1 MAHRKTKQHTVNVIK
16 AQFNT
21 AENISYLDLFEGY
34 DELHAINF
42 VNNLNFTADIL
53 DFFLKVEIIL
63 GNSGLVPA
71 TLDNIFAMQR
81 YALHE
86 LYKSENYAKFNERI
100 QNDSLNIYLADAPLY
115 IEKLFCLKNTAEDK
129 TRVIIGSSNMNQLAS
144 NSDKNASIV
153 CFDDKNA
160 YDYYITL
167 FNQFKQE
174 HSFVLSKE
182 AAQITNED
190 SKILENLPILQKAKI
205 STDYTYTSVAKSTII
220 GTAEYI
226 SDINRLAKDFME
238 IPKADRKGQ
247 AKITSDKIDTIRD
260 KTLDNMLVRRAK
272 FEKFMPQLII
282 EPEQNRAFY
291 NDREYNLRPMR
302 SDVKRDAQTYLEYM
316 SGFNTAVPAQNV
328 EPLKL
333 EYFKLLSWFFLS
345 PFLARIRTTIREAT
359 VTDEVFT
366 YPIVALLCGQSNA
379 GKTIYASF
387 LIKMMTDSAL
397 YKAFGQN
404 NFTKTRVDALLSDIK
419 GLPILI
425 DDITQTQFTNNS
437 GNIIKQEERIIREN
451 KPENL
456 NYYPAMLLTANK
468 DLNSLKNELTKRM
481 VVFHVNA
488 SWNNEFT
495 RQQKSPCS
503 QLVQKMRN
511 NLYSEYLK
519 RIIPHI
525 NRYLS
530 EINDLGSSNMD
541 LYNIS
546 SQVIIDIFKDNGL
559 DIPSY
564 MRPLS
569 MKDYFDSK
577 AVNEIM
583 IKFFNRQYKLNRTF
597 FEVNKKMNQLIFEDK
612 SASTVGKMTP
622 MKIVESLPPELEADV
637 VGDKIIMRLDS
648 AIKFFGIQ
656 FKEQGILDRLFNR

>member
-16 AQFNT
+16 AQFNLV
-21 AENISYLDLFEGY
+21 ENMSYLDLFEGY
-34 DELHAINF
+34 DELYAINF
-42 VNNLNFTADIL
+42 VYNLDFLASIL
-53 DFFLKVEIIL
+53 DYFAKAEIIL
-63 GNSGLVPA
+63 GNSGVVPA
-71 TLDNIFAMQR
+71 TLDNVFAMQR
-81 YALHE
+81 YGLQE
-86 LYKSENYAKFNERI
+86 LYKNENYAKFNERM
-100 QNDSLNIYLADAPLY
+100 QNDSLNISFADCPLY
-115 IEKLFCLKNTAEDK
+115 IEKLFCLKNSIENK
-129 TRVIIGSSNMNQLAS
+129 TRIIIGSSNMNQLPT

-153 CFDDKNA
+153 YFDDEKAFEHYMN
-160 YDYYITL
+160 I
-167 FNQFKQE
+167 FNQFKVE
-174 HSFVLSKE
+174 HSFALSKE
-182 AAQITNED
+182 AMKITRED
-190 SKILENLPILQKAKI
+190 DKLLDNLPILQRAK
-205 STDYTYTSVAKSTII
+205 TDEEHSYDCVAKSTII
-220 GTAEYI
+220 DIAEYT
-226 SDINRLAKDFME
+226 SDINRMAKDFLDV
-238 IPKADRKGQ
+238 PKADRKGQ
-247 AKITSDKIDTIRD
+247 AKITRDKVDTIKA
-260 KTLDNMLVRRAK
+260 KTLENMLVRRAK
-272 FEKFMPQLII
+272 FEKFMPQLVI

-291 NDREYNLRPMR
+291 NDREYNLKP
-302 SDVKRDAQTYLEYM
+302 VKSEVKKDALTYLEYM
-316 SGFNTAVPAQNV
+316 EGFNNAVPSQNIA
-328 EPLKL
+328 PLKF
-333 EYFKLLSWFFLS
+333 EYFKLMAWFFLA

-387 LIKMMTDSAL
+387 LIKMMTDSSL

-404 NFTKTRVDALLSDIK
+404 NFTKTRIDALLSDIK
-419 GLPILI
+419 GIPILI

-503 QLVQKMRN
+503 QLVQKMHN
-511 NLYSEYLK
+511 NLYSEYLQ

-530 EINDLGSSNMD
+530 EMNDLGTSNMD

-546 SQVIIDIFKDNGL
+546 SEVILSIFKDSGV
-559 DIPSY
+559 DIPNY

-597 FEVNKKMNQLIFEDK
+597 FEVNKKTNQLIFEDK
-612 SASTVGKMTP
+612 SALTVGKMTP

-656 FKEQGILDRLFNR
+656 FKEQGILNRLFSR